1 MKPATVY
8 NLWSFDTKVPGRGS
22 KRRQRNLL
30 KNLRYSKEKEIVV
43 RCSLKLLIVINTP
56 MIFICLITIVMV

>member
-1 MKPATVY
+1 MKPVTVY
-8 NLWSFDTKVPGRGS
+8 NLWSFDTKVPGRGN

-43 RCSLKLLIVINTP
+43 RCPLKLLIVINTP
-56 MIFICLITIVMV
+56 MIILCLITIVIL